1 MKRIEIKRGFTLVEL
16 LVVIAIIGI
25 LVGLLLPAVQ
35 AAREA
40 ARRMQCS
47 NNMKQL
53 GLSLFN
59 YESAY
64 KKFPSRMY
72 GTTGTSG
79 TTVAANNSTNTLHN
93 SGRVCGFVALLPF
106 FEQNNMA
113 SNIDAGNLA
122 AGVQPGGPRGDQ
134 SWAPWNTVPATLRCP
149 SDGGINPTAKHMSYA
164 MSVGDQVIGL
174 NNGGANRG
182 MFGRMFWR
190 TIGQITD
197 GTSNTVGISE
207 LLCHGPTGNG
217 GQNGFAASANGVRIT
232 MAYANNIAGLG
243 ASPIL
248 CRGVQAGQYF
258 AAGTIVY
265 GRRGTNWTDGPAAYC
280 AFNTVGAP
288 NSAAC
293 AESGTWGDQN
303 NMVLP
308 ASSNHTGGVNAAMCD
323 GSVRFFSNAI
333 DTGNLALSQPT
344 GGASVYGVWGALGS
358 VSGGDISVL
367 EN

>member
-1 MKRIEIKRGFTLVEL
+1 MRRIHSRVGFTLVEL

-53 GLSLFN
+53 GLSMFN

-64 KKFPSRMY
+64 KKFPARMY
-72 GTTGTSG
+72 GTTGTTG
-79 TTVAANNSTNTLHN
+79 TSVTTNTGNILHN

-106 FEQNNMA
+106 FEQGNMA
-113 SNIDAGNLA
+113 NQIDAGDLA
-122 AGVQPGGPRGDQ
+122 NGVQPGGPRGDL
-134 SWAPWNTVPATLRCP
+134 SWAPWNRVPPTLRCP

-164 MSVGDQVIGL
+164 LSVGDQVTGL
-174 NNGGANRG
+174 NNNGANRG

-207 LLCHGPTGNG
+207 LLCQGPTGNG
-217 GQNGFAASANGVRIT
+217 GQNGFAAAANNVRVT
-232 MAYANNIAGLG
+232 LAYANNVSGLG

-248 CRGVQAGQYF
+248 CRSVHNGRF
-258 AAGTIVY
+258 FNAGTIVY
-265 GRRGTNWTDGPAAYC
+265 GRRGINWTDGPASYC

-288 NSAAC
+288 NSAGC
-293 AESGTWGDQN
+293 AEAGTWGDQA

-323 GSVRFFSNAI
+323 GSVRFFSNSI
-333 DTGNLALSQPT
+333 DTGNLALAQPS

-358 VSGGDISVL
+358 ATGGDISVL